1 MVGLKINTEYG
12 EGELIDVHVS
22 ELGYTMIKLYF
33 AESKNYITFN
43 VGKIKLEISK
53 NENDENHLNIGY
65 SQQTQIN
72 N

>member
-1 MVGLKINTEYG
+1 MIIKTEYG
-12 EGELIDVHVS
+12 EGELIDIHVS
-22 ELGYTMIKLYF
+22 ELGFTMIKLYF

-65 SQQTQIN
+65 SQQTQGN
-72 N
+72 YQ